1 MSAAFEFKDTL
12 CWGTNGMI
20 EGYLEWMAQ
29 AAASSET
36 EPELADWL
44 GNWRDA
50 FFTGAVVTLDDVL
63 THSGLAMQFVRLFN
77 EATAAFLND
86 DQSTDYGKRW
96 LREEAPKLTSSI
108 LAAFQAS
115 GNSMSSG

>member
-1 MSAAFEFKDTL
+1 MSAAFEFKDTF

-29 AAASSET
+29 AAVSSNT

-44 GNWRDA
+44 SDWRDG
-50 FFTGAVVTLDDVL
+50 FFTGAVVMLDDVL
-63 THSGLAMQFVRLFN
+63 TGRERALQFVRLF
-77 EATAAFLND
+77 EDATTELLNA
-86 DQSTDYGKRW
+86 DQYTDYGKQW
-96 LREEAPKLTSSI
+96 LREEAPKLTDCI
-108 LAAFQAS
+108 RAAFQPS

>member
-29 AAASSET
+29 AAASSDT
-36 EPELADWL
+36 QPELADWL

-63 THSGLAMQFVRLFN
+63 TNRERAMRFVRLYD
-77 EATAAFLND
+77 EATSVFLND
-86 DQSTDYGKRW
+86 VQYTDYGKRW
-96 LREEAPKLTSSI
+96 LREEAPKLSSCI